1 MDKTNAQRETSNNQN
16 HKVLIT
22 GTAGFI
28 GFHLADRLIRD
39 GYSVYGLDVINDYYD
54 INLKYARLEHHGI
67 DCKDFRSQDEGN
79 KSEAPTL
86 NAQRPTVVNDERHPN
101 SKPQTSNLV
110 RSTKHNNYH
119 FIRLDLAD
127 HDNVVNFM
135 VEQKFDYVV
144 NLAAQAGVRYSIDN
158 PKAYTHS
165 NIDGFLSILEGAR
178 YSKVKHLIYASTS
191 SVYGLNTEMPLSE
204 DQKTD
209 RPMALYAATKKANEL
224 FAHSYSHLFNLPTTG
239 LRFFTVYGP
248 WGRPDMALFLFAEA
262 MIKDE
267 PINVFNHGKMIR
279 DFTYVD
285 DIVESITR
293 LIPKPPTKGL
303 EFEVNGLSASIE
315 ANEVEH
321 NKLQTPN
328 SKPIAET
335 KEQTPFQV
343 FNIGNSAPVE
353 LMAYIEALEK
363 ALGKTAKKYFMDI
376 QAGDVPATHADV
388 TKLEEYVNFRP
399 QTSVEEGVKR
409 FVDWY
414 LTSK

>member
-1 MDKTNAQRETSNNQN
+1 MKQ
-16 HKVLIT
+16 KILIT

-28 GFHLADRLIRD
+28 GFHLAERLIKE
-39 GYSVYGLDVINDYYD
+39 GYDIYGLDVVNDYYD
-54 INLKYARLEHHGI
+54 INLKFARLEEHGI
-67 DCKDFRSQDEGN
+67 RLE
-79 KSEAPTL
+79 
-86 NAQRPTVVNDERHPN
+86 TVERTNLETTPRYN
-101 SKPQTSNLV
+101 LTSSSSNHWATGHGIYNQIV
-110 RSTKHNNYH
+110 ESTKYNNYK

-127 HDNVVNFM
+127 HDNIVNFM

-158 PKAYTHS
+158 PRAYTHS

-224 FAHSYSHLFNLPTTG
+224 FAHSYSHLFDLPTTG

-262 MIKDE
+262 MLKDE
-267 PINVFNHGKMIR
+267 SIDVFNHGKMIR

-293 LIPKPPTKGL
+293 LVPKPL
-303 EFEVNGLSASIE
+303 
-315 ANEVEH
+315 
-321 NKLQTPN
+321 
-328 SKPIAET
+328 KPITQEP
-335 KEQTPFQV
+335 PFQV

-353 LMAYIEALEK
+353 IIAYIEALEK
-363 ALGKTAKKYFMDI
+363 ALGKRAKKNYMDI
-376 QAGDVPATHADV
+376 QAGDVPVTHADV
-388 TKLEEYVNFRP
+388 SKLEQYVNFRP
-399 QTSVEEGVKR
+399 QTSVEVGVKR

-414 LTSK
+414 LKSKN

>member
-1 MDKTNAQRETSNNQN
+1 MPDSK
-16 HKVLIT
+16 KILVT

-28 GFHLADRLIRD
+28 GFHLAERLIKE
-39 GYSVYGLDVINDYYD
+39 GYDVYGLDVINDYYD
-54 INLKYARLEHHGI
+54 INLKFARLEQHGI
-67 DCKDFRSQDEGN
+67 PRLTVDFNQPIQS
-79 KSEAPTL
+79 
-86 NAQRPTVVNDERHPN
+86 
-101 SKPQTSNLV
+101 SKYE
-110 RSTKHNNYH
+110 NYK

-127 HDNVVNFM
+127 HDTVVNFM

-158 PKAYTHS
+158 PRAYTHS
-165 NIDGFLSILEGAR
+165 NIDGFLSVLEGAR

-224 FAHSYSHLFNLPTTG
+224 FAHSYSHLFDLPTTG

-262 MIKDE
+262 MLKDE

-279 DFTYVD
+279 DFTYVV

-293 LIPKPPTKGL
+293 LIPRPPA
-303 EFEVNGLSASIE
+303 VNLDRSLSDSDGSQNSIE
-315 ANEVEH
+315 G
-321 NKLQTPN
+321 P
-328 SKPIAET
+328 KPAP
-335 KEQTPFQV
+335 QNQDGVPCQV
-343 FNIGNSAPVE
+343 FNIGNSAPLE

-363 ALGKTAKKYFMDI
+363 ALGKIAKKNFMDI

-388 TKLEEYVNFRP
+388 SRLEEYVNFKP

-414 LTSK
+414 IKSRS